1 MREPGD
7 GAASATHHA
16 TQSEQCPPEPK
27 ASGHTALVPGSTHR
41 AVVPVA
47 HVGAATHA
55 CQQYTSPSAHDA
67 SSASERRLDET
78 PPSTADSSLS
88 QPHAT
93 AAAAALPSAS
103 SLVNAAAARR
113 RHSPNVIDSSAPFLS
128 FLSFPPEF
136 PETGL
141 GVSGDGKTI
150 RPNHARESPTFISR
164 SDISCVGTAMAPACD
179 LDGNQARAPSPS
191 ITSTA
196 SGGSAG
202 DLPPSVSPRGPEAS
216 SSVNSLNRSVNSES
230 GTRSA
235 GVMTM
240 ATPTSVC
247 SPLPRSP
254 GVVASRAVSRT

>member
-1 MREPGD
+1 MREPED

-67 SSASERRLDET
+67 SSASERLDET
-78 PPSTADSSLS
+78 CPSTLDSSLS
-88 QPHAT
+88 HPHAT

-128 FLSFPPEF
+128 FSEFPPEF

-150 RPNHARESPTFISR
+150 RPNHARASPTFIPR

-202 DLPPSVSPRGPEAS
+202 DLPPSVSPCGPDES
-216 SSVNSLNRSVNSES
+216 GSVNSSN
-230 GTRSA
+230 
-235 GVMTM
+235 
-240 ATPTSVC
+240 
-247 SPLPRSP
+247 
-254 GVVASRAVSRT
+254 

>member
-1 MREPGD
+1 
-7 GAASATHHA
+7 
-16 TQSEQCPPEPK
+16 
-27 ASGHTALVPGSTHR
+27 
-41 AVVPVA
+41 
-47 HVGAATHA
+47 
-55 CQQYTSPSAHDA
+55 
-67 SSASERRLDET
+67 
-78 PPSTADSSLS
+78 
-88 QPHAT
+88 
-93 AAAAALPSAS
+93 
-103 SLVNAAAARR
+103 
-113 RHSPNVIDSSAPFLS
+113 
-128 FLSFPPEF
+128 
-136 PETGL
+136 
-141 GVSGDGKTI
+141 
-150 RPNHARESPTFISR
+150 
-164 SDISCVGTAMAPACD
+164 MAPACD

-254 GVVASRAVSRT
+254 GRVLASCAVSR